1 VTGITGVSGRGYRW
15 YLAAQV
21 VSLAGTMMN
30 YTALFWLVLHIRYG
44 GPAALAAV
52 DAAAC
57 LPMLLFSRRAGTIV
71 ARHRAAQVARLTQT
85 LLACA
90 SLAIGIPLLAG
101 WMSIWYLVPV
111 AFVTGCV
118 QSVDLPARQTFLM
131 DLVGQ
136 DELRRGTSLFATVTG
151 LARIAGPGIAGVVI
165 ATTGET
171 AVFFVDAASFL
182 GVIAVLAW
190 LSGRVGPDPTP
201 LDQTAPEATEALP
214 AARRFRW
221 LLDLPREVRA
231 AVGLALLVGGFGLQF
246 AVTNPLMAGR
256 VFHLGSVGFGL
267 FGTCTAVGGI
277 AGSYYSSRRRDP
289 GPREFMVWAVAF
301 GVAEGLAAVMPTP
314 WTYDAT
320 MVVVGAATQL
330 FAASAIV
337 YMQQATPAAQRA
349 HALSAFNAAFI
360 GFVPAGAFAVAAI
373 ASAAGTRWALA
384 GPALAVAACAAVLT
398 YRASSPARL
407 TKHLTGRGPDE
418 PAQPQAQLELPNTRP
433 PESRPAEAQAKPQPA
448 KHPPARVPVPQ
459 SLRPSPACETR
470 ARRSPVPPGLR
481 PSPACGTPA
490 RQSPGPAAGPGP
502 GSPA

>member
-1 VTGITGVSGRGYRW
+1 MTGITGVSGQGYRW

-30 YTALFWLVLHIRYG
+30 YTALFWLVLHLRYG

-71 ARHRAAQVARLTQT
+71 ARHQAARVARLTQA

-111 AFVTGCV
+111 SFATGCV
-118 QSVDLPARQTFLM
+118 QVVDLPARQTFLM
-131 DLVGQ
+131 DLVGPG
-136 DELRRGTSLFATVTG
+136 ELRRGTSLFATVTG
-151 LARIAGPGIAGVVI
+151 LARIAGPGIAGVII
-165 ATTGET
+165 AATGET

-182 GVIAVLAW
+182 GVIAVLTW
-190 LSGRVGPDPTP
+190 LSGRVGPDP
-201 LDQTAPEATEALP
+201 DQTAPEATEAAP

-289 GPREFMVWAVAF
+289 GPREFMVWALVF
-301 GVAEGLAAVMPTP
+301 GVAEGLAAVMPAP
-314 WTYDAT
+314 WAYDAT
-320 MVVVGAATQL
+320 MVVIGAATQL

-398 YRASSPARL
+398 YRSSRPARL
-407 TKHLTGRGPDE
+407 TEHPAVRG
-418 PAQPQAQLELPNTRP
+418 Q
-433 PESRPAEAQAKPQPA
+433 
-448 KHPPARVPVPQ
+448 
-459 SLRPSPACETR
+459 
-470 ARRSPVPPGLR
+470 G
-481 PSPACGTPA
+481 
-490 RQSPGPAAGPGP
+490 
-502 GSPA
+502 